1 MTVSAVSDAPETRVA
16 DYLKVDPIGH
26 AAFADGLRAASIS
39 FSYGIGKRRFEIF
52 RDLSIG
58 VPKGSCLAVFGP
70 NGTGKTT
77 LMRALAGLEPTSGA
91 ITLPA
96 REPGRPSTIGY
107 VPQAFARS
115 FYPWASLEA
124 NILISLPNPFGNLRR
139 NRQAIR
145 DAYDALG
152 LNLDLRRRPTQS
164 SGGMLQQAAL
174 VRALARKPD
183 LLIADEPFSA
193 LDFDVTSRIREG
205 FARAVEQMNIC
216 AILVCHDLQD
226 ILEVCDLVLAV
237 PGRPFTTGVAT
248 KGCYRAEIFDNP
260 SRTIRTQAFAESA
273 AATESP
279 FIKAV
284 NAVLKRRHP

>member
-1 MTVSAVSDAPETRVA
+1 MTLPILSDLPAHFPLNRLQADAVSRTASP
-16 DYLKVDPIGH
+16 
-26 AAFADGLRAASIS
+26 DGLRATSIS
-39 FSYGIGKRRFEIF
+39 FSYGTGKRRFEIF
-52 RDLSIG
+52 RDLSID

-77 LMRALAGLEPTSGA
+77 LMRALAGLAPVSGA
-91 ITLPA
+91 ILSPA
-96 REPGRPSTIGY
+96 RDAGRPSIGY

-115 FYPWASLEA
+115 FYPWASLET
-124 NILISLPNPFGNLRR
+124 NIMLSLPNPFGNLQR
-139 NRQAIR
+139 NKQAIR

-152 LNLDLRRRPTQS
+152 LNLDLHRRPTQS

-205 FARAVEQMNIC
+205 FAHAVSEMNIC
-216 AILVCHDLQD
+216 AVLVCHDLQD

-237 PGRPFTTGVAT
+237 PGRPFTTNPLT
-248 KGCYRAEIFDNP
+248 LNCYRAEVFDNP
-260 SRTIRTQAFAESA
+260 SRANRATGLAKQAVPA
-273 AATESP
+273 ESP

-284 NAVLKRRHP
+284 NTVLRRRHS